1 MYAFLVYTWYW
12 RFIYA
17 TILIQEG
24 SKLFVLTIRKDSFP
38 SQGPEKKLWGRW
50 LSRFA
55 TRHPSGT
62 PTDQSLGAILEC
74 SWLGK
79 EFFLLFHKK
88 KRKLKERRVWVNQ
101 EISEEFRKEDL
112 RWKWKEKMVRREVG
126 WKSYEYRR
134 GLGRETHSSFVL
146 FQTRGRKLSSRR
158 GTEME
163 GWLRGGDI
171 ACLGGGHSLLS
182 SMQEKG

>member
-62 PTDQSLGAILEC
+62 PTDQSLGSVLVC

-79 EFFLLFHKK
+79 EFFLFFHKK
-88 KRKLKERRVWVNQ
+88 KRKLKERRMWVNQ
-101 EISEEFRKEDL
+101 EKSEEFRKKDL
-112 RWKWKEKMVRREVG
+112 RWKWKEKMGRREAGGNHMSTGEVWVG
-126 WKSYEYRR
+126 KHTSRY
-134 GLGRETHSSFVL
+134 VL
-146 FQTRGRKLSSRR
+146 FQTRGRKLSSLQEPERDR
-158 GTEME
+158 NGGVAA
-163 GWLRGGDI
+163 GWGY
-171 ACLGGGHSLLS
+171 CLS
-182 SMQEKG
+182 